1 LPRIGEPQPVEV
13 LLKTQER
20 ETKMR
25 RISIAMTLALFVPSL
40 TQADSVAPL
49 VFRVRYNP
57 YAFGYHNNG
66 LVPGG
71 ITYSPYAFKASSS
84 GLVFEGVRY
93 IPYALTYKSTGLVLD
108 YYWYPIP
115 YAMYS
120 PSCAPDQVYP
130 KDNHVQPC
138 ARRDSRTREMSYRSQ
153 SCFESRDT
161 ATSTEAGRPVASAE
175 RQDTITVIRQYLRER
190 GISDVGVNR
199 ILRVDGKL
207 VSADFTVGGRNLLI
221 KYWDPAQTESRET
234 KADSERTSTSSVGAK
249 MIEKYKKDWEA
260 FAGKYQQD
268 GGEIYVVA
276 TAGRT
281 DIIAALDACT
291 KLGPGDARPGPRA
304 TYAKQ

>member
-1 LPRIGEPQPVEV
+1 MGEPQPVEV

-25 RISIAMTLALFVPSL
+25 RISIAMTLALLVPSL
-40 TQADSVAPL
+40 AQADYNAPL
-49 VFRVRYNP
+49 RYRVQYNP
-57 YAFGYHNNG
+57 YAFGYHSNG

-71 ITYSPYAFKASSS
+71 IKYTPYAFKAGSS

-93 IPYALTYKSTGLVLD
+93 IPYAFTYKSTGLVLD

-115 YAMYS
+115 YAVYS

-130 KDNHVQPC
+130 MYNRVQPC
-138 ARRDSRTREMSYRSQ
+138 DRRDSRTVNKGYRSRSYYQ
-153 SCFESRDT
+153 SRDT
-161 ATSTEAGRPVASAE
+161 ATATEGDDAVASAE

-190 GISDVGVNR
+190 GISDVGINR
-199 ILRVDGKL
+199 ILRVDDKL

-221 KYWDPAQTESRET
+221 KYWDPTQTEPKET
-234 KADSERTSTSSVGAK
+234 QADSKRASTSSVGAK

-268 GGEIYVVA
+268 GGEIYVIA
-276 TAGRT
+276 ASGRT
-281 DIIAALDACT
+281 DIVAALDACT
-291 KLGPGDARPGPRA
+291 KLGPGDAKPAPR
-304 TYAKQ
+304 TMYAKQ